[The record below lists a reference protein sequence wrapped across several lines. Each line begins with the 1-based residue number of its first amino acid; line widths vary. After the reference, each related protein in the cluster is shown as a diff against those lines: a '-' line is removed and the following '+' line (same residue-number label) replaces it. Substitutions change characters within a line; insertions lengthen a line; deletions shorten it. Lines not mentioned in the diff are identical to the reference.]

1 MSVSRPIFP
10 IVDGSDAQ
18 IFGPAGS
25 GESHDSIGVLDDQRG
40 IFGRTLVDTPDK
52 IVEALKSDKAVMA
65 ADTLMLTI
73 PNQAGVAVN
82 ARILENFAQHV
93 APELGWEPATKG

>member
-1 MSVSRPIFP
+1 M
-10 IVDGSDAQ
+10 
-18 IFGPAGS
+18 
-25 GESHDSIGVLDDQRG
+25 LDDQQG

-52 IVEALKSDKAVMA
+52 IVEVLKKDKAVMA

-73 PNQAGVAVN
+73 PNQAGVAAG

-93 APELGWEPATKG
+93 APELGWEPAARG